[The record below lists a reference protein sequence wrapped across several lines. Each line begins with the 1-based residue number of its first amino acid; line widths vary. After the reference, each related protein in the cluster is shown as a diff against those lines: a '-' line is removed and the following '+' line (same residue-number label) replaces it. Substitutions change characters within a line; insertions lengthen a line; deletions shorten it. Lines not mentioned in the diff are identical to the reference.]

1 MDSRMKTR
9 ICGLF
14 VMLGSSLLNAQLV
27 PLPRVEQRWEG
38 GTVITTRLRE
48 RSFTIASPD
57 KRTIIKAP
65 PDATDLHWA
74 EGGAWC
80 LRKINGDRDLY
91 FTQDG
96 KAWDLFSRFNVGDA
110 KVVHCLPLG
119 GDRFFM
125 ISIPTKPFVLGL
137 VMSPL
142 AVGRFSKDHGIRV
155 EGLVD
160 LGLGLVQRIPI
171 SKDPKSTPI
180 VSMRG
185 LARAAFP
192 VIFSDS
198 SFIPLP
204 DGFALLSDQAG
215 IFWIFDERGALK
227 REVRLFKSITNEKLK
242 EWDKI
247 EHAVLGC
254 QPTSQGTILI
264 ASRPEDAVLLAREG
278 FPRDETLEMFKDP
291 AQRARIERLE
301 NDSLRAYPELEW
313 WTLDP
318 AEGRIWST
326 PSPQNTQSR
335 FMSRDQVAAFQFRFL
350 PNGNLVF
357 TDEDPT
363 KRPAAASTK

>member
-1 MDSRMKTR
+1 MKTR
-9 ICGLF
+9 LF
-14 VMLGSSLLNAQLV
+14 AFILVLGGSLLQAQLV

-38 GTVITTRLRE
+38 GTVITSRLRE
-48 RSFTIASPD
+48 RSFTISSPD

-91 FTQDG
+91 FTADG
-96 KAWDLFSRFNVGDA
+96 KSWDLFSHFNVGDA
-110 KVVHCLPLG
+110 RVVHCLPLG
-119 GDRFFM
+119 GDRFFL
-125 ISIPTKPFVLGL
+125 IAIPSKPFVLGL
-137 VMSPL
+137 AMSPL
-142 AVGRFSKDHGIRV
+142 ALGRFNKDHGIKI

-160 LGLGLVQRIPI
+160 LGLGLVQRIPN
-171 SKDPKSTPI
+171 SKDAKAAPA

-185 LARAAFP
+185 LAKAAFP

-204 DGFALLSDQAG
+204 EGFALLSDQAG
-215 IFWIFDERGALK
+215 IFWIFDDRGALK
-227 REVRLFKSITNEKLK
+227 REVRLFKSVTNERIK

-254 QPTSQGTILI
+254 QATSQGTILI

-278 FPRDETLEMFKDP
+278 FPRDETIETFKDP

-318 AEGRIWST
+318 AEGRIWPT
-326 PSPQNTQSR
+326 PAPQNTQSR

-363 KRPAAASTK
+363 SRPATPSPKSPK